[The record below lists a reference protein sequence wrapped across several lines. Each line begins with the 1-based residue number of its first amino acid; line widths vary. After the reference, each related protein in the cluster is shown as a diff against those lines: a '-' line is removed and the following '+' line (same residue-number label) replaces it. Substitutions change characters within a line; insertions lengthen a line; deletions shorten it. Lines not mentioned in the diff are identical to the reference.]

1 MGKAREILLT
11 ERRNTEINEHPFI
24 NEVLREEAEGIRG
37 ESRGKGR

>member
-11 ERRNTEINEHPFI
+11 GRRNTEINEQM